1 MNINTLHL
9 DTSDKTTKSCPVE
22 DVASLSKLLD
32 HCKCETTLLE
42 SHSFSIQ
49 SCKLM
54 HDYCVVKA
62 SNLATPNDIISC
74 NGLSKTMGDKI
85 AASGLGL
92 THLRHA
98 YRRNGQQALLDVLG
112 EEMAN
117 GKVRVTKSQKVI
129 EKIAR
134 YLEAHL

>member
-1 MNINTLHL
+1 
-9 DTSDKTTKSCPVE
+9 
-22 DVASLSKLLD
+22 
-32 HCKCETTLLE
+32 
-42 SHSFSIQ
+42 
-49 SCKLM
+49 M

-62 SNLATPNDIISC
+62 SNLATLNDIISC
-74 NGLSKTMGDKI
+74 NGLSKTMDHKI

-98 YRRNGQQALLDVLG
+98 YRRNRQQALLDVLG
-112 EEMAN
+112 EEMVN